1 MILPIPKIK
10 FYIETQTIT
19 KKEYI
24 EHDDEAEIKMSRD
37 IDSIIQN
44 SSYNLQ
50 SDKTIEELSELIRAV
65 SRYRMFHGFTAPMKE
80 PKEIMILVKEKMEC
94 AENLKEEIA
103 DVYIMLEQIIRM
115 NNISEN
121 EIKKIMREKIDRTL
135 ERLGAN
141 DNR

>member
-10 FYIETQTIT
+10 IYIEAQAIA

-24 EHDDEAEIKMSRD
+24 EHDDEAEMKMSRD
-37 IDSIIQN
+37 IGSIIQN
-44 SSYNLQ
+44 SFYDIQ
-50 SDKTIEELSELIRAV
+50 SDKAIEELSELIRAI
-65 SRYRMFHGFTAPMKE
+65 SRYRMFHGLTYHELNTPKKE
-80 PKEIMILVKEKMEC
+80 RKEII
-94 AENLKEEIA
+94 NLKEEIA

>member
-10 FYIETQTIT
+10 FYIETQTIV

-44 SSYNLQ
+44 SFYDVQ
-50 SDKTIEELSELIRAV
+50 IDKAIEELSELIRAI
-65 SRYRMFHGFTAPMKE
+65 SRYRMFHGITIEPIKE
-80 PKEIMILVKEKMEC
+80 RKEMI
-94 AENLKEEIA
+94 NLKEEIA

-141 DNR
+141 EN